1 MIGKVIQH
9 PSAEST
15 PAMTVAEAVGLS
27 DQMAD
32 CCIMWTD
39 LDGNMHIGWSRQEKA
54 DLAAYGVV
62 LSYIAA
68 NRIIGGEE

>member
-1 MIGKVIQH
+1 MKVIQH
-9 PSAEST
+9 PSATNT

-39 LDGNMHIGWSRQEKA
+39 HDGNMNIGWSKQSNA
-54 DLAAYGVV
+54 DLACYAVV
-62 LSYIAA
+62 LQHIAA
-68 NRIIGGEE
+68 TRIIDAE